1 MTQPRA
7 SQPTIGF
14 IDQYCRQYQSI
25 FPEVRSYEAF
35 KRILIGI
42 ITPSQRKSLSRIAK
56 IVGLVWMLKTEKVR
70 QNKWRKFER
79 VFCDGHTEIRY
90 VSEVI
95 FGHRRSYT
103 FWYVTTD
110 PETLPENSTSF
121 VMTNIPD
128 ISYQDIG
135 NIYGLRT
142 WVEYGFKQCKSELGW
157 ADFTLTKYADIAKWW
172 ELICCAFLLI
182 SSLAPS
188 PQPSKPVQLSTCQ
201 AELESYLAAHPD
213 WQIKSGWKSML
224 NNVQLLLVPLLAFNL
239 VKPWLRVFNNPL
251 LVSSF
256 LTLISL
262 VNLCA
267 NAFLNRDLTTIH
279 SFSSA

>member
-1 MTQPRA
+1 
-7 SQPTIGF
+7 
-14 IDQYCRQYQSI
+14 
-25 FPEVRSYEAF
+25 
-35 KRILIGI
+35 
-42 ITPSQRKSLSRIAK
+42 
-56 IVGLVWMLKTEKVR
+56 
-70 QNKWRKFER
+70 
-79 VFCDGHTEIRY
+79 
-90 VSEVI
+90 
-95 FGHRRSYT
+95 
-103 FWYVTTD
+103 
-110 PETLPENSTSF
+110 
-121 VMTNIPD
+121 
-128 ISYQDIG
+128 
-135 NIYGLRT
+135 
-142 WVEYGFKQCKSELGW
+142 
-157 ADFTLTKYADIAKWW
+157 
-172 ELICCAFLLI
+172 LI

-213 WQIKSGWKSML
+213 WQLKSGWKSML

-239 VKPWLRVFNNPL
+239 VKPWLRVFNNSL